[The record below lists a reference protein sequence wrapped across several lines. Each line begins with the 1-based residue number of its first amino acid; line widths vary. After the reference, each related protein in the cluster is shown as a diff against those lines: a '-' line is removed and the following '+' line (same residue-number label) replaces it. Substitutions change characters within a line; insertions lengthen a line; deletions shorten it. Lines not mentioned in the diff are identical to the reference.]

1 MKYVYKKSEVD
12 AYYGKNPERILRVW
26 FDATKGPHK
35 VSCGST
41 EIPVG
46 SMLPFHSH
54 ETEEELMFVYKGTGV
69 AEIETGEKFDLEPE
83 TAVYMPPG
91 LKHTFHN
98 TGDEPLCF
106 AFFYAPPGPEQG
118 VFKLQKM
125 ESEDK

>member
-1 MKYVYKKSEVD
+1 MKYVYKKAEVP

-26 FDATKGPHK
+26 LDPSKGVSN

-46 SMLPFHSH
+46 SEIPYHSH
-54 ETEEELMFVYKGTGV
+54 ETEEEVMFIYRGIGE
-69 AEIETGEKFDLEPE
+69 AEIETGEKFPLEPE
-83 TAVYMPPG
+83 TVVYIPPK
-91 LKHTFHN
+91 LKHIFRN

-118 VFKLQKM
+118 VFKLEKM
-125 ESEDK
+125 DS